1 MNHDHQDAASRAHG
15 IASLIE
21 QTARHVT
28 GLCWAEDLQAAQWSA
43 LRYFAMAGTK
53 ARNVVGLAK
62 FQGIN
67 PGTASRTIGGLARKD
82 FITVS
87 IDPRD
92 RRSRIISLTQK
103 GNDLLARDPLHVVEE
118 AVAAM
123 PTSQREGLANGLR
136 ALLDHLHGVA
146 GVNRADF
153 GITDPGPADALND
166 GAEDGALPG
175 IDSDIGSR
183 RSMER
188 AGDIA

>member
-1 MNHDHQDAASRAHG
+1 MSHDHQDAAGRAHG
-15 IASLIE
+15 VASLIE

-43 LRYFAMAGTK
+43 LRYFAMAGAR

-103 GNDLLARDPLHVVEE
+103 GHDLLSRDPLRVVEE

-123 PTSQREGLANGLR
+123 PSSQRDGLANGLR

-146 GVNRADF
+146 GSDRADF
-153 GITDPGPADALND
+153 SISDPGPGDSIDASTVIVLDGDSDALQ
-166 GAEDGALPG
+166 
-175 IDSDIGSR
+175 SV
-183 RSMER
+183 ER
-188 AGDIA
+188 ADHLA